1 MKREL
6 KIGDSQLITISDS
19 RSISVPSETKMSI
32 SEIVDLF
39 GIYYQTA
46 KRHIRAIEKSGVANG
61 DYSLSCSVEGKNIYP
76 DYYGLEMIIALAFR
90 VQSEKAEIF
99 RRWVCRRA
107 VQHSTHTV
115 FTLSTHGNVLN

>member
-6 KIGDSQLITISDS
+6 ITITDS
-19 RSISVPSETKMSI
+19 GSITVSGETKMSI
-32 SEIVDLF
+32 PEIADLF

-46 KRHIRAIEKSGVANG
+46 KRNIRAIEKSGVASD
-61 DYSLSCSVEGKNIYP
+61 DYALPCAVEGKNIYP
-76 DYYGLEMIIALAFR
+76 VYYGLEMVIALAFR
-90 VQSEKAEIF
+90 VQSEKTEMF

-107 VQHSTHTV
+107 TQHSTHTI